1 MQEFLKD
8 HIIYIKHRNSNKF
21 VVSSDI
27 ESIRDGGNSY
37 LIRFNNSPKEYTYL
51 KSNIRIYKKNKNI
64 DNILEYFKKCMEV
77 NLKTSFEYDTEEENK
92 TELDF
97 SKYIISA
104 IDNNIKSLNP
114 ESALYNYLSNI
125 APYNIQDSILRIFPF
140 GCNASQKRAVNMA
153 LNNSFSIIEG
163 PPGTGKTQ
171 TILNI
176 ISNIIIRQKT
186 VAIVSNNNSA
196 VENIYEKLKKSKYNA
211 IMATLGNKDNIKD
224 FIKNQDEL
232 SYFNTKNK
240 NIKSQE
246 FFDNIISTN
255 LILDKCFD
263 ARNNIAILNSK
274 IRDLDL
280 ELSHF
285 ETEQALDDKTKQY
298 FDKRFIRKLKYKKIV
313 KLKDLVSKI
322 YSQDKISKLDKLKLL
337 LEYGFIDIRK
347 IHKYREVLPKYIN
360 YRYYKLY
367 RSKLEI
373 DFKQNDKLLK
383 EFNEAE
389 NLDKL
394 VDSSKIIFENIINS
408 IIERKN
414 GYKFNKDYKKDFDKF
429 IECYPIISSST
440 SSLHSSIPN
449 DFLFDYLII
458 DESSQVDII
467 KASICFACARNV
479 IIVGDSMQLEH
490 IVDKY
495 SQKCSKELMK
505 LMNISDSYNY
515 SELNIISSLKNLY
528 GEKINSTLLKEHYR
542 CHPLI
547 IDYCNKKYYNNE
559 LVIMTDADNFP
570 FKIIEIET
578 NPVHNNCNQR
588 QIDETIL
595 FINENLYDNLNNIGV
610 ISPHKN
616 HAKRLKELLPNS
628 VEADTIHKYQGREKD
643 IIIFNTI
650 KSKINE
656 FIDNPKLINVAIS
669 RAVKQFIII
678 KYDKMEL
685 PHSSNIGD
693 LIRYIKYANIDN
705 NKIEEKGKLS
715 SVFDILYKGHEDA
728 LNTFMKENNDIEGSI
743 SEVIIYKLLV
753 NNILSMKEFS
763 SIDIIREYRLRDLIS
778 DISLL
783 TEEEQDFILKGSRLD
798 FLLYNKFDKSPIL
811 AIEVDGI
818 SFHSNELQ
826 ENRDRKKD
834 DILNK
839 IRLPILRLSTNSH
852 SEAEKIINKLKEL
865 II

>member
-313 KLKDLVSKI
+313 KLKDLVGKI

-763 SIDIIREYRLRDLIS
+763 SIDIIREYKLRDLIS

>member
-27 ESIRDGGNSY
+27 ESIRDGFNSY
-37 LIRFNNSPKEYTYL
+37 LIKFNNNPKEYTYL

-77 NLKTSFEYDTEEENK
+77 NLKTSFEDDTEEENK

-408 IIERKN
+408 IVERKN

-495 SQKCSKELMK
+495 YQKCSKELMK

-515 SELNIISSLKNLY
+515 SKLNIISSLKNLY

-685 PHSSNIGD
+685 PHNSNIGD

-753 NNILSMKEFS
+753 NDILSMKEFS

-826 ENRDRKKD
+826 VNRDRKKD

>member
-37 LIRFNNSPKEYTYL
+37 LIKFNNSPKEYTYL

-64 DNILEYFKKCMEV
+64 ENILEYFKKCMEV
-77 NLKTSFEYDTEEENK
+77 NLKTSFEDDTEEENK

-274 IRDLDL
+274 IRELDL

-408 IIERKN
+408 IVERKN

-685 PHSSNIGD
+685 PHNSNIGD

-753 NNILSMKEFS
+753 NDILSMKEFS

-826 ENRDRKKD
+826 VNRDRKKD

-852 SEAEKIINKLKEL
+852 SEAEKIINKLK
-865 II
+865 